1 MSVTLRYW
9 AAAKEAAGLA
19 EEEFDTSATSTTL
32 SDLLGKA
39 RSRHPDD
46 GRLARVLSG
55 CAFVV
60 DDEPVGRRPH
70 DSVTLRPGAV
80 VEALPP
86 FAGG

>member
-19 EEEFDTSATSTTL
+19 EEEFDASATL
-32 SDLLGKA
+32 SDLVGQA
-39 RSRHPDD
+39 VSRHPDD

-60 DDEPVGRRPH
+60 DAAPVGRRPH
-70 DSVTLRPGAV
+70 DSVTLRPGAL